1 MKTRDLTE
9 LAIRNLREAILRNS
23 LTTLGVAVGVASL
36 VAMLSLG
43 VGLQTLASRRLLR
56 SGLFD
61 SVLVSSGRDNRG
73 PGRNQRQR
81 DDAVAKTPPSLDD
94 DALQTFA
101 KLANVSEVYPQV
113 RFSTEI
119 RYDGNKFTTNA
130 LGVPESSRKGEA
142 FDGMTGKFFSS
153 PTAEEAI
160 LQLELA
166 QQIASSPAKNI
177 VDEKSA
183 GPQNTRQKTEGKSA
197 LSPATNSP
205 ASVDQPAPKTTAG
218 TSTGNSAGIA
228 AATTPAT
235 PAANPNDLIGKT
247 IVIRYAQRA
256 SFASA
261 AERDDALLE
270 SAMTGQL
277 AGGLSV
283 IPKEKTLRIVGI
295 VESDPGAGMG
305 SFGGGRLFLPL
316 KLAESLHV
324 AQPSDMQALLSDT
337 ETKPAYTAVT
347 VRVQNPKDVAAVEA
361 AIKKIGYSTFSLLDA
376 TKGLRLVFTVFD
388 LFLGLFGS
396 LALTVA
402 SLGIINTLVMA
413 ILERRREIGI
423 LKALGATDGD
433 VKSLFFA
440 EAAAMGFFGG
450 LFGVALGW
458 FIGQALTWGTGIYLR
473 QQDLPSVKISYVPWW
488 LACGAILF
496 ATMVSLLAGL
506 YPAARASRLNPVD
519 ALRYE

>member
-73 PGRNQRQR
+73 PGRNQRPR
-81 DDAVAKTPPSLDD
+81 DNTAAKNAPALDD

-101 KLANVSEVYPQV
+101 KLSHVSEVYPQV

-153 PTAEEAI
+153 PSAEEAI

-166 QQIASSPAKNI
+166 QQIASTPTKTAT
-177 VDEKSA
+177 DEKSA
-183 GPQNTRQKTEGKSA
+183 APPKPE
-197 LSPATNSP
+197 TNS
-205 ASVDQPAPKTTAG
+205 APV
-218 TSTGNSAGIA
+218 
-228 AATTPAT
+228 T
-235 PAANPNDLIGKT
+235 PAANPNDLVGKT

-295 VESDPGAGMG
+295 VETDPSAGMG
-305 SFGGGRLFLPL
+305 GFGGGRLFLPL

-347 VRVQNPKDVAAVEA
+347 VRVQNPKDVAAVEDG
-361 AIKKIGYSTFSLLDA
+361 IKKMGYSTFSLLDA

-413 ILERRREIGI
+413 ILERRREIGV

-488 LACGAILF
+488 LALGAILF
-496 ATMVSLLAGL
+496 ATIVSLLAGL